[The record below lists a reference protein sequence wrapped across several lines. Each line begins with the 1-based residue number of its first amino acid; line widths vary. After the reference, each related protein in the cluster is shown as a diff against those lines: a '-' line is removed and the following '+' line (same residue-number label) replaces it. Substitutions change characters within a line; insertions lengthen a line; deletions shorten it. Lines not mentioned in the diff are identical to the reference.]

1 MAVFNPLEE
10 GKVADVNVTATTGR
24 GLGISHVN
32 GPAVVLV
39 HVGGIG
45 LLETKVFEE
54 GTKIEKHLSAVGG
67 GDEFGFSGGKGDS
80 FLELGFV
87 EDSGSGE

>member
-1 MAVFNPLEE
+1 MAVFNPLKE
-10 GKVADVNVTATTGR
+10 GNIANINVMATTGR

-32 GPAVVLV
+32 CPTVVLV
-39 HVGGIG
+39 HAGGSG

-54 GTKIEKHLSAVGG
+54 GTEIEKPNSAVGG

-87 EDSGSGE
+87 EDGSSSE

>member
-1 MAVFNPLEE
+1 
-10 GKVADVNVTATTGR
+10 
-24 GLGISHVN
+24 LGISHVN
-32 GPAVVLV
+32 CPVVVLV

-54 GTKIEKHLSAVGG
+54 GTEIEKHLAAIEG
-67 GDEFGFSGGKGDS
+67 GDKFSFSGGKGDS

-87 EDSGSGE
+87 EDGGSGE